1 MDFSYI
7 CKYCNRLF
15 EISLEKLPTEIR
27 ALIIEVK
34 SNEKE
39 NLKKSNI
46 DQNLIKAKSSVL
58 SQNSPS
64 SNMEINGIDMSFVRV
79 DHISISD
86 IITNLNLILKDKI
99 CDSCYKKLSKINE
112 DEIKRIDEEMTKL
125 DNCKIVLEEEI
136 DYNEEAVIKE
146 KLKNKSED
154 AKAQEEAS
162 KRLNDDNLL
171 LQKDFDDYIKQLKDI
186 NEKESQILDKI
197 NNLNLDTLLIS
208 KEYELEKSIQQ
219 KNQFE
224 QISLLNTNILE
235 FLFDIQIN
243 EKYGTING
251 CKMQFKNYSS
261 FNDIFAGW
269 GHILYLTKILIL
281 KVKKILGKLDENDIF
296 KIYTWGDYSY
306 IYNSQ
311 ERQKFFFYEKNSS
324 LNDDAKAK
332 NLNKSMK
339 QYLIILK
346 NLDDNVTK
354 INQGKGLNNFV
365 IKEKSINNY
374 PIELNIY
381 YQNDLE
387 WAACM
392 KSLLILLKYYIN
404 IVAKK
409 DNEEMKKIIDN
420 KI

>member
-15 EISLEKLPTEIR
+15 EISLEKLPAEIR

-46 DQNLIKAKSSVL
+46 DQNLIKTKSSVL

-311 ERQKFFFYEKNSS
+311 ERQKFFFYEK
-324 LNDDAKAK
+324 
-332 NLNKSMK
+332 
-339 QYLIILK
+339 
-346 NLDDNVTK
+346 
-354 INQGKGLNNFV
+354 
-365 IKEKSINNY
+365 
-374 PIELNIY
+374 
-381 YQNDLE
+381 
-387 WAACM
+387 
-392 KSLLILLKYYIN
+392 
-404 IVAKK
+404 IVL
-409 DNEEMKKIIDN
+409 
-420 KI
+420 